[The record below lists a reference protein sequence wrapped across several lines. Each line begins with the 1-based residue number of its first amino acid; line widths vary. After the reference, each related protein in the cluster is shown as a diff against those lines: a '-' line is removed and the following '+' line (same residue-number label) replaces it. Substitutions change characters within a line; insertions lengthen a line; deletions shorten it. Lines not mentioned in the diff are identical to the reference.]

1 MASEQGI
8 KEFLAK
14 VATGE
19 DLSISEARQAMA
31 EIMSGKATPAQIAAY
46 LVALRLKGET
56 TEEITGSAQ
65 AMREACLPFECEGPV
80 LDTCGTGGDEVGTFN
95 VSTAG
100 AIVAAACG
108 VKVAKHGN
116 YAVSS
121 ASGSADVLKKFG
133 VNIEAP
139 LPVLKRCFD
148 EANIAFLFAPAFHKA
163 MKYAIGPRREI
174 GLRTI
179 FNILG
184 PLASPAK
191 ATRHLL
197 GVYNEALAERLA
209 GVFKNLGAEHAW
221 VVHGHDGLDEIT
233 ITGET
238 RVVEVAEGEIDSFM
252 IEPEVYGISRGR
264 LEDLLVKSV
273 DESAQAIRDVF
284 AGKEGPRRDMVL
296 LNAGGALVVG
306 GRATDLGEGIHFAA
320 EAIDSG
326 KAQETLEK
334 LAHLS
339 QEQTG

>member
-1 MASEQGI
+1 MTSEQAI
-8 KEFLAK
+8 KEFIAK
-14 VATGE
+14 VAAGQ
-19 DLSISEARQAMA
+19 DLSIGEARQAMA
-31 EIMSGKATPAQIAAY
+31 EIMSGRATPAQIAAY

-65 AMREACLPFECEGPV
+65 AMREACLPFECEGLV
-80 LDTCGTGGDEVGTFN
+80 VDTCGTGGDEVGTFN

-133 VNIEAP
+133 VNIEAT

-191 ATRHLL
+191 AKRHLL
-197 GVYNEALAERLA
+197 GVYDEALAERMA

-221 VVHGHDGLDEIT
+221 VVHGRDGLDEIT
-233 ITGET
+233 ITSET
-238 RVVEVAEGEIDSFM
+238 RVVEVAEGEIDSFV
-252 IEPEVYGISRGR
+252 IEPESFGFSRGR
-264 LEDLLVKSV
+264 LEDLLVNSV
-273 DESAQAIRDVF
+273 DESAEAIRDVF
-284 AGKEGPRRDMVL
+284 AGEEGPRRNMVL
-296 LNAGGALVVG
+296 LNAGAALVVG
-306 GRATDLGEGIHFAA
+306 GRATDLGEGIHLAA

-326 KAQETLEK
+326 KARQTLEK

-339 QEQTG
+339 QGQT

>member
-1 MASEQGI
+1 MASEPGI

-14 VATGE
+14 VASGQ
-19 DLSISEARQAMA
+19 DLSISEARQAMD

-65 AMREACLPFECEGPV
+65 SMREACLPFECEGPV
-80 LDTCGTGGDEVGTFN
+80 VDTCGTGGDEVGTFN
-95 VSTAG
+95 VSTAS

-121 ASGSADVLKKFG
+121 ASGSADVLKEFG

-139 LPVLKRCFD
+139 MVVLKRCFD
-148 EANIAFLFAPAFHKA
+148 QANIAFLFAPAFHKA

-191 ATRHLL
+191 AKRHLL
-197 GVYNEALAERLA
+197 GVYDDALAERLA

-221 VVHGHDGLDEIT
+221 VVHGQDGLDEIT
-233 ITGET
+233 ITDET
-238 RVVEVAEGEIDSFM
+238 KVVEVAEGEIDSFV
-252 IEPEVYGISRGR
+252 IEPEAFGFSRGR

-273 DESAQAIRDVF
+273 EESAQAIRDVF
-284 AGKEGPRRDMVL
+284 AGKEGPRRNMVL
-296 LNAGGALVVG
+296 LNAGAALVVG
-306 GRATDLGEGIHFAA
+306 GRATDLGEGIHLAA
-320 EAIDSG
+320 GGIDSG

-334 LAHLS
+334 LASLS
-339 QEQTG
+339 QEQA